1 MSVYGGFATRS
12 QETTYNKFVFKTIQV
27 FAEEV
32 MRRMNAAMNPGNL
45 AGLDDAA
52 FEKKCVKLYKALRLM
67 EKHKHLEPR
76 FSDAFAEIAKYIS
89 QFRKSLAGETAS
101 RFSSLGEFM
110 KSRVRDASH
119 GDLDA

>member
-32 MRRMNAAMNPGNL
+32 MRRMNAAMNPENL

-52 FEKKCVKLYKALRLM
+52 FEKKCVKLYKALKLM
-67 EKHKHLEPR
+67 E
-76 FSDAFAEIAKYIS
+76 
-89 QFRKSLAGETAS
+89 
-101 RFSSLGEFM
+101 
-110 KSRVRDASH
+110 
-119 GDLDA
+119 